1 MTDEQIP
8 SALQSEPQKCA
19 LASLDEMIKRMERY
33 HFLDDEISVFMP
45 FLEEYAEGVLEQVC
59 SFFILIEQCV
69 RFCKEKIID
78 SKICFQHVLTCIFA
92 TEEDKVLFQ
101 ECLEG

>member
-1 MTDEQIP
+1 MTDEQNILAP
-8 SALQSEPQKCA
+8 ESEPKKCA

>member
-19 LASLDEMIKRMERY
+19 VVSLDEMTTRMKGY
-33 HFLDDEISVFMP
+33 HFLDDEISVFTS
-45 FLEEYAEGVLEQVC
+45 FLEEYTESVLEQVC
-59 SFFILIEQCV
+59 SFFILIEHCV
-69 RFCKEKIID
+69 QFCKTQIID

>member
-1 MTDEQIP
+1 MTDEQNILAP
-8 SALQSEPQKCA
+8 ESEPQKCVVVS
-19 LASLDEMIKRMERY
+19 LAEMTTRMKEY
-33 HFLDDEISVFMP
+33 HFLDDEISLFVS
-45 FLEEYAEGVLEQVC
+45 FLEEYTESVLEQVC